1 MEDTHWGVTRSR
13 ARTSPTPTQR
23 LHVRI
28 PSSERLHRAYTDAHF
43 VPASTPTSSSFP
55 EPEEE
60 TAIRHL
66 TFWQDGFSVEDG
78 ELMRYDDPANEQIL
92 AEINS
97 GCASLPPFHS
107 RPFVSV
113 SEVAWSDRSLAWALC
128 TAVHPHRS

>member
-1 MEDTHWGVTRSR
+1 ML
-13 ARTSPTPTQR
+13 TSLAPCP
-23 LHVRI
+23 
-28 PSSERLHRAYTDAHF
+28 
-43 VPASTPTSSSFP
+43 SSFP

-97 GCASLPPFHS
+97 GCASLPPSNLTPHI
-107 RPFVSV
+107 RIRIRIR
-113 SEVAWSDRSLAWALC
+113 RSL
-128 TAVHPHRS
+128 V